1 MPMII
6 GLTGGIAS
14 GKSTVS
20 AMIQGWGIPVVDAD
34 VIAREVVE
42 PEQDAYEKIVQ
53 AFGNEITNE
62 DRTIH
67 RKKLGAIIFNNEE
80 KRKLLN
86 SIVHPAVRTEM
97 KRQRDDFLAKGYKN
111 VVLDIPLLIES
122 ELTYLVDKSLLVYLD
137 KQTQLERLIQRDQ
150 SSEDEA
156 MSRIRSQM
164 PLDDKQDLVDAVVDN
179 SGSVANTK
187 LQVMKVLQKWGVKT
201 S

>member
-1 MPMII
+1 MII

-137 KQTQLERLIQRDQ
+137 KQTQLERLMQRDQ

>member
-1 MPMII
+1 MII